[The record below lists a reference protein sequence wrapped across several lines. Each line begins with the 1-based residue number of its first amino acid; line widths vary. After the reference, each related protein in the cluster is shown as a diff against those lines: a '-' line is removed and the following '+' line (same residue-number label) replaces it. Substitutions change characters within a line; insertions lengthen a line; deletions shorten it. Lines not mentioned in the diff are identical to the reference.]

1 MVGTEMR
8 HIVFAPPAMRS
19 PQIVSPANGVVI
31 ALDPDIPLQGQ
42 RLSFSSRGASAGAR
56 FYLDGE
62 ALGAADTELA
72 WFPLPG
78 YHRLELREAERVLD
92 TVRFTVR
99 AGP

>member
-1 MVGTEMR
+1 MMTR
-8 HIVFAPPAMRS
+8 SRACSAARS
-19 PQIVSPANGVVI
+19 PQIASPANGVVI
-31 ALDPDIPLQGQ
+31 ALDPDIPAARQ
-42 RLSFSSRGASAGAR
+42 RVIIASRGASAGAR

-62 ALGAADTELA
+62 DLGPADTQRA

-99 AGP
+99 TPH